1 MKELEIR
8 EGYFPQLTGIRAIA
22 AFMVYIHHF
31 NPFAERYFGKFTHD
45 FFGKFHIGVTIF
57 FVLSGFLI
65 SYRYLDN
72 YKFEKAW
79 FINYIQNRA
88 ARIYPVYFLLTTL
101 TFIVQYI
108 NGDLG
113 IVKTLIL
120 FGSNI
125 TFIRGFFDELK
136 FTGIAQ
142 GWSLTVEETFYFLAP
157 IIFLFSKKFRI
168 YWQPAFLILIGILIV
183 CIFQNFDFFGFFKD
197 FRFMFLYTFF
207 GRAFEFFCG
216 IFLTLY
222 LKKNKNLK
230 NHFSSGIQKTSFGII
245 GIMVCIIGFILVK
258 REAEFGI
265 FQPLRIFINNIILPV
280 FIALLFGGLI
290 YENSWVKNILQSS
303 LFEWLGK
310 SSYIF
315 YLIHLGIFHSA
326 LTSIFKSNSA
336 LNYILI
342 FILLNIISLLIYKFI
357 EHPLNRIIRSI
368 NFLKSN
374 TATR

>member
-1 MKELEIR
+1 
-8 EGYFPQLTGIRAIA
+8 
-22 AFMVYIHHF
+22 
-31 NPFAERYFGKFTHD
+31 
-45 FFGKFHIGVTIF
+45 
-57 FVLSGFLI
+57 
-65 SYRYLDN
+65 
-72 YKFEKAW
+72 
-79 FINYIQNRA
+79 
-88 ARIYPVYFLLTTL
+88 
-101 TFIVQYI
+101 
-108 NGDLG
+108 
-113 IVKTLIL
+113 
-120 FGSNI
+120 
-125 TFIRGFFDELK
+125 
-136 FTGIAQ
+136 
-142 GWSLTVEETFYFLAP
+142 
-157 IIFLFSKKFRI
+157 
-168 YWQPAFLILIGILIV
+168 
-183 CIFQNFDFFGFFKD
+183 
-197 FRFMFLYTFF
+197 
-207 GRAFEFFCG
+207 
-216 IFLTLY
+216 
-222 LKKNKNLK
+222 
-230 NHFSSGIQKTSFGII
+230 
-245 GIMVCIIGFILVK
+245 MVCIIGFILVK

-315 YLIHLGIFHSA
+315 YLIHFGIFHSA